1 MPRDNSCHACG
12 GSGSLECNKCQGAG
26 YITCFKCDGSG
37 HVHYVMRGLSTRG
50 HGIPG
55 GPRFSGGGFR
65 IPEPASINGSQ
76 QCNKCDATGKLSCRK
91 CAGTGR
97 VDCRKCGGTGVFQR
111 ESHSTFQGSSYQARS
126 SESRVT
132 GTVKFYNRDKGFGFI
147 SLDGSGEDIHVS
159 SRNLIGV
166 SELRKGDR
174 VSFES
179 RSGDKGSWAASVE
192 KE

>member
-1 MPRDNSCHACG
+1 VQQVSRCWIHNLLQMRWQWSRPLRHAWT
-12 GSGSLECNKCQGAG
+12 LNAWAWH
-26 YITCFKCDGSG
+26 TW
-37 HVHYVMRGLSTRG
+37 
-50 HGIPG
+50 